1 MRCALT
7 QRLLSRLRDQQAGF
21 TLIEVTIT
29 AALLSFIVL
38 AILAISDNTTKHAVQ
53 DQERAHVIRE
63 AQVGLHRM
71 TRELRQAYTIN
82 SNTAT
87 SMSVQVLVGGVGTT
101 VVYNCGVVH
110 PTDASLRRCTRTVGV
125 DTVVV
130 VDRIKPGTVF
140 TYDGFS
146 PPRYVQA
153 RVSVPAKGER
163 TTSGHAF
170 SIVLDDGFYMRN
182 LDV

>member
-7 QRLLSRLRDQQAGF
+7 QRLLRRISGEERGF
-21 TLIEVTIT
+21 TLIELMIT
-29 AALLSFIVL
+29 AALLAFIL
-38 AILAISDNTTKHAVQ
+38 FAILAISDTTTKHAVR

-82 SNTAT
+82 SSSATA
-87 SMSVQVLVGGVGTT
+87 MNVQVLVNGTATT
-101 VVYNCGVVH
+101 VSYDCSVIH
-110 PTDASLRRCTRTVGV
+110 PTDSSLRRCVRTVGV
-125 DTVVV
+125 DSVVV
-130 VDRIKPGTVF
+130 VDRMKPGTVF
-140 TYDGFS
+140 TYDGNS

-163 TTSGHAF
+163 VGGHPHYV
-170 SIVLDDGFYMRN
+170 VLDDGFYMRN

>member
-1 MRCALT
+1 MRCAPT
-7 QRLLSRLRDQQAGF
+7 QRLLRRISGGERGF
-21 TLIEVTIT
+21 TLLEVVIT
-29 AALLSFIVL
+29 ATILAFIVF

-87 SMSVQVLVGGVGTT
+87 AMNVQVLVNGTGT
-101 VVYNCGVVH
+101 QVSYDCGVVH
-110 PTDASLRRCTRTVGV
+110 PDDSSLRRCVRTVGA
-125 DTVVV
+125 DSVVV
-130 VDRIKPGTVF
+130 IDRINPGTVF
-140 TYDGFS
+140 TYDTYS
-146 PPRYVQA
+146 PPRYVQS

-163 TTSGHAF
+163 VSGHP
-170 SIVLDDGFYMRN
+170 SSVVLDDGFYMRN